1 MMKPQSKRQ
10 AFIWGALL
18 VLLGILLLLETF
30 TELTAWVWIAVLL
43 GGGLGLFLI
52 WLASNRES
60 PMEAPWA
67 PLIPAYVL
75 TAIGVLVA
83 GIELN
88 VLRDPLIAPFVLAVI
103 ALPFLLTFLRD
114 RSQWWA
120 LIPTYILLAVG
131 LMILLT
137 EGGLMDDDLVPPYVL
152 FAIAI
157 PFFFVY
163 ARNRKQ
169 WWPLIPA
176 GILTIIG
183 ISFLIA
189 EAAVE
194 YIGAIALVVV
204 GLYIVARQ
212 FFRKEADDEEPEGA
226 SSGDEP
232 SATVEAKAQ
241 EPAEG
246 PPAE

>member
-1 MMKPQSKRQ
+1 M
-10 AFIWGALL
+10 
-18 VLLGILLLLETF
+18 LLLETF

-43 GGGLGLFLI
+43 CGGLALFVI
-52 WLASNRES
+52 WLASNRED
-60 PMEAPWA
+60 PLKAPWA

-88 VLRDPLIAPFVLAVI
+88 VLRDPFIAPFVLAVI
-103 ALPFLLTFLRD
+103 ALPFLVTFLRD

-152 FAIAI
+152 FAIAL
-157 PFFFVY
+157 PFFVVF
-163 ARNRKQ
+163 ARNTKQ

-176 GILTIIG
+176 GILSIVG

-204 GLYIVARQ
+204 GLYIVVRQ
-212 FFRKEADDEEPEGA
+212 FFRTDSDDKESDATFRGAAA
-226 SSGDEP
+226 SSDDEP
-232 SATVEAKAQ
+232 STTVEVKADGSADQ
-241 EPAEG
+241 PADE

>member
-1 MMKPQSKRQ
+1 MKSKRQ

-18 VLLGILLLLETF
+18 VLLGVMLLLETF
-30 TELTAWVWIAVLL
+30 TELTAWAWIAVLL
-43 GGGLGLFLI
+43 CGGLALFVI
-52 WLASNRES
+52 WLASNRED
-60 PMEAPWA
+60 PLKAPWA

-83 GIELN
+83 LLELN
-88 VLRDPLIAPFVLAVI
+88 VLRDPFVAPFVLAVI
-103 ALPFLLTFLRD
+103 ALPFLVTFLRD
-114 RSQWWA
+114 RGQWWA

-157 PFFFVY
+157 PFFVVY
-163 ARNRKQ
+163 ARNPKQ
-169 WWPLIPA
+169 WWPLIPG

-204 GLYIVARQ
+204 GLYIVVRQ
-212 FFRKEADDEEPEGA
+212 FTRKESDDEESEEM

>member
-1 MMKPQSKRQ
+1 MKSKRQ

-18 VLLGILLLLETF
+18 VFLGVMLLLETF

-43 GGGLGLFLI
+43 CGGLALFVI
-52 WLASNRES
+52 WLASNRED
-60 PMEAPWA
+60 PLKAPWA

-88 VLRDPLIAPFVLAVI
+88 VLRDPFVAPFVLAVI
-103 ALPFLLTFLRD
+103 ALPFLVTFLRD
-114 RSQWWA
+114 RGQWWA
-120 LIPTYILLAVG
+120 LIPTYVLLAIG
-131 LMILLT
+131 LMLLLT
-137 EGGLMDDDLVPPYVL
+137 EGGLMNDDLVPPYVL

-163 ARNRKQ
+163 ARNPKQ
-169 WWPLIPA
+169 WWSLIPG
-176 GILTIIG
+176 GILAIIG

-204 GLYIVARQ
+204 GLYIVVRQ
-212 FFRKEADDEEPEGA
+212 FFRKDSDDEEPEGV

-232 SATVEAKAQ
+232 SATV
-241 EPAEG
+241 
-246 PPAE
+246 